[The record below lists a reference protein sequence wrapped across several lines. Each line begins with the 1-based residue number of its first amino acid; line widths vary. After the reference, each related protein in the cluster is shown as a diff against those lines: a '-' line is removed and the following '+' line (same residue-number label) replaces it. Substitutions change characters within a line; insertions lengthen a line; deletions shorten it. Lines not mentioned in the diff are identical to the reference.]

1 MPRVAAVMNP
11 LIDNSRWTPGP
22 RDVRARVDAIL
33 ADAKP
38 QLTAPRQPQLPAAW
52 PSCPV
57 GPISPTAAAALA
69 IWLSHLRAAYADL
82 PDAFDMAAWQ

>member
-11 LIDNSRWTPGP
+11 LIDNSRCTPGP

-52 PSCPV
+52 PCPAH
-57 GPISPTAAAALA
+57 PISPAAAAVLA
-69 IWLSHLRAAYADL
+69 IWLNHVRAAYANL
-82 PDAFDMAAWQ
+82 PDAFDVAAWQ